1 MGFIIQKIISI
12 AALNQLKSFSK
23 YLKSGNYNLPL
34 ILVESIISH
43 PNKTSAFYALKVY
56 GNQKPESLVNLNQL
70 ANYTF
75 KLSAFFSQ
83 HYPNYILNIVPLID
97 VLLFENKKEEALE
110 LIKNGIDVAKKI
122 EDYQSLLIMFNYIEM
137 HFYGFE
143 KTLPKN
149 YFNDTFT
156 HFENIN
162 TITQRQDEL
171 VRNTE
176 QESIKKRIEK
186 ELTFFK
192 PFFKSKSK
200 SVQIIAKQSYL
211 HLLSHFNHK
220 GFYSTETLTL
230 IKSTLKDIESHPY
243 LSISKYKEKM
253 MSLDYMY
260 LKHTRLV
267 LDEKAIN
274 SACSKIISKWRI
286 NYLNE
291 TSLDTGLFLA
301 LSIQGS
307 YLITNYF
314 FNKINTNLKQNI
326 EETIDLC
333 ESLIHKIDWDKEGHL
348 KHINFYNVYAIFLIL
363 SNQENKA
370 IKLIE
375 TTLHHYQQKSFKKL
389 YDGLFV
395 ILIMA
400 YIKAED
406 FDKVIDSYNR
416 YKKLTKDEIS
426 IVENDLIIKALY
438 YIAQLKI
445 QAKNQYQQKLDN
457 VITDLKSDPKL
468 NNNLLL
474 IERTIN
480 SLFA

>member
-1 MGFIIQKIISI
+1 MGLIIQKIISI
-12 AALNQLKSFSK
+12 VSPNQLQSFSK
-23 YLKSGNYNLPL
+23 YLKLGNYNLPL
-34 ILVESIISH
+34 VLVESIISH
-43 PNKTSAFYALKVY
+43 PDETSAFYALKVY

-83 HYPNYILNIVPLID
+83 HYPNYLLNIIPPID
-97 VLLFENKKEEALE
+97 SFLFENKKEEALE
-110 LIKNGIDVAKKI
+110 LIKTGIDVAKKI
-122 EDYQSLLIMFNYIEM
+122 EDYNALSLFYSLIDQ
-137 HFYGFE
+137 HFYSYF
-143 KTLPKN
+143 KTLANN
-149 YFNDTFT
+149 YLSETLEFHTSIFA
-156 HFENIN
+156 
-162 TITQRQDEL
+162 ITQKQDEL
-171 VRNTE
+171 IRSNE

-186 ELTFFK
+186 ELSFFK
-192 PFFKSKSK
+192 PYFKSKST
-200 SVQIIAKQSYL
+200 SIQLIAKQSYL
-211 HLLSHFNHK
+211 HLLSHFNHDD
-220 GFYSTETLTL
+220 FYSTQTLNL
-230 IKSTLKDIESHPY
+230 IKSSLKEIESHPY

-274 SACSKIISKWRI
+274 SACSKIISKWRV

-291 TSLDTGLFLA
+291 TSLDTGLFLT

-307 YLITNYF
+307 YLITNYY
-314 FNKINTNLKQNI
+314 FNKINNNLTQNI
-326 EETIDLC
+326 NETVDLC
-333 ESLIHKIDWDKEGHL
+333 ESLIHKIDWEKEGHL
-348 KHINFYNVYAIFLIL
+348 KHINFYNVYALFLIL
-363 SNQENKA
+363 SNKEEKA

-375 TTLHHYQQKSFKKL
+375 ATLHHYQQKSFKKL

-400 YIKAED
+400 YIQAEN
-406 FDKVIDSYNR
+406 FDKVIDTYNR

-457 VITDLKSDPKL
+457 VLAELKSDPKL
-468 NNNLLL
+468 NDNLLL
-474 IERTIN
+474 VERIVN
-480 SLFA
+480 ALI

>member
-12 AALNQLKSFSK
+12 ASPNQLQSFSE

-34 ILVESIISH
+34 KLVETIISN
-43 PNKTSAFYALKVY
+43 PNETSAFYAIKVY

-83 HYPNYILNIVPLID
+83 HYPNYILNIVPFID
-97 VLLFENKKEEALE
+97 NLLFENKKEDALE

-122 EDYQSLLIMFNYIEM
+122 EDYTSLSLFYSLIDQ
-137 HFYGFE
+137 HFYGYS
-143 KTLPKN
+143 KTLTNN
-149 YFNDTFT
+149 YLSETLEFHTSIFA
-156 HFENIN
+156 
-162 TITQRQDEL
+162 ITQKQDEL
-171 VRNTE
+171 VRNSN

-192 PFFKSKSK
+192 PFFKSKST
-200 SVQIIAKQSYL
+200 SVQILAKQSYL
-211 HLLSHFNHK
+211 HLLSHFNHND
-220 GFYSTETLTL
+220 FYSTQTLTL
-230 IKSTLKDIESHPY
+230 IKSTLKDIENHPY

-274 SACSKIISKWRI
+274 SACSKIIAKWRV

-307 YLITNYF
+307 YLITNYY
-314 FNKINTNLKQNI
+314 FNKISSNLTQNI
-326 EETIDLC
+326 DETVYLC
-333 ESLIHKIDWDKEGHL
+333 ESLIHKIDWEKEGHL

-363 SNQENKA
+363 SNQEKKA

-406 FDKVIDSYNR
+406 FDKVIDTFGR

-457 VITDLKSDPKL
+457 VIAELKLDPKL
-468 NNNLLL
+468 NDNLLL
-474 IERTIN
+474 VERIVN
-480 SLFA
+480 AVI